1 MGNGSSAPADHP
13 LHEARKGKWEE
24 YFKKMKASRKWSVN
38 DANPKNGWTALHFAA
53 RNGWPE
59 VIKKLI
65 KLGAETD
72 TKDAKGKTP
81 LMMAVGKK
89 NWETS
94 KCLMNHGAD
103 VNAQDING
111 ETPLHMAVQ
120 AGTCDLLT
128 ALVGEGANVN
138 AANFI
143 GWTPLHKAAL
153 LHRADEAAVLVDL
166 GANLLMRTSNGTLAS
181 DIAANCGCQKLGTFL
196 KIRESNYASDSNR
209 SGGLDSR
216 DSSTLLR
223 TLSKRTTESAPS
235 PNVSMSKNMNMSME
249 TYAAL
254 DGEDNNPA
262 LQKITE
268 ELDPIFESLN
278 LKYLLPSAAMWCV
291 QQGAERLEDVMED
304 EGCVDD
310 LADLLNLPRLK
321 RNKLVNRL
329 TPESRKDMLPL

>member
-1 MGNGSSAPADHP
+1 VRLTCGTSRLQPRRPPCPYSSRRVA
-13 LHEARKGKWEE
+13 W
-24 YFKKMKASRKWSVN
+24 
-38 DANPKNGWTALHFAA
+38 FAA
-53 RNGWPE
+53 LICRSF
-59 VIKKLI
+59 VIRP
-65 KLGAETD
+65 T
-72 TKDAKGKTP
+72 
-81 LMMAVGKK
+81 
-89 NWETS
+89 
-94 KCLMNHGAD
+94 
-103 VNAQDING
+103 Q
-111 ETPLHMAVQ
+111 
-120 AGTCDLLT
+120 
-128 ALVGEGANVN
+128 
-138 AANFI
+138 

-166 GANLLMRTSNGTLAS
+166 GANLLMRTSVRAPRLPTCLTIVVDVSQCSHSPRPNPNLPPPLQNGTLAS